1 MADRIRRRLDFI
13 DAARDVK
20 DLNIPGFDLH
30 ELKGDRKGTWS
41 VKVTGNYR
49 VTFRF
54 QEGDAVEVNLEDYH

>member
-54 QEGDAVEVNLEDYH
+54 QEGDAFEVNLEDYH

>member
-49 VTFRF
+49 VTFCF
-54 QEGDAVEVNLEDYH
+54 QKGDAFEVNLEDYH